1 MLQRVGLA
9 QALVNDPEIVFLDE
23 PMSGLDPVGRREVR
37 DLIASFRGEG
47 KTVFM
52 CSHILSDIEV
62 AQRRLDRTLKA
73 MKADKSLAPEAAF
86 LERLIAHLESGKS
99 ARGIDMNE
107 DEQVMLADM
116 PLLSAKPIIYVANVD
131 ENSLDEDPVQNPHYA
146 ALKEFAASEN
156 SGIVSI
162 CGGLEAELAELE
174 GEEKQMFLEDMGL
187 SESGL
192 NRLIRAGYDLL
203 GLISFLT
210 AGPKEVRAWTIRK
223 GTKAPGAAGKIH
235 SDFERGF
242 IRAEIVAF
250 DDLMRLGSMTAAK
263 EAGLVRSEGKEYVMK
278 DGDVTL
284 FRFNV

>member
-1 MLQRVGLA
+1 VL
-9 QALVNDPEIVFLDE
+9 
-23 PMSGLDPVGRREVR
+23 
-37 DLIASFRGEG
+37 
-47 KTVFM
+47 
-52 CSHILSDIEV
+52 
-62 AQRRLDRTLKA
+62 
-73 MKADKSLAPEAAF
+73 
-86 LERLIAHLESGKS
+86 
-99 ARGIDMNE
+99 
-107 DEQVMLADM
+107 
-116 PLLSAKPIIYVANVD
+116 YVCNVD
-131 ENSLDEDPVQNPHYA
+131 DTSAANGNPYVEVVREAIKDED
-146 ALKEFAASEN
+146 
-156 SGIVSI
+156 
-162 CGGLEAELAELE
+162 AELLIISAQTEADIAELE
-174 GEEKQMFLEDMGL
+174 SYEEKQMFLEDMGL
-187 SESGL
+187 AESGL